1 MRIGFG
7 FDAHEFEENKPLKL
21 GGVTIEFPL
30 GLRGHSDGDVVLHA
44 LSDAL
49 LGACAKGD
57 IGIYFRDDEK
67 KNAGMD
73 GKLIVRFALSAA
85 AESNLTVDNID
96 IVILADKPRLNSS
109 YDIIRNSISRECGIP
124 ISNVSVKSKT
134 TEGTLV
140 GKNAIACFAVVLM
153 SEIA

>member
-1 MRIGFG
+1 MKIGFG
-7 FDAHEFEENKPLKL
+7 FDAHELTENRILKL

-44 LSDAL
+44 LSDSI

-57 IGIYFRDDEK
+57 VGVYFRDDEK
-67 KNAGMD
+67 KNEGID
-73 GKLIVRFALSAA
+73 SKRILKFALNTA
-85 AESNLTVDNID
+85 AETNLRINNVD
-96 IVILADKPRLNSS
+96 IVIVANKPKLNPH
-109 YDIIRNSISRECGIP
+109 YDSIRRSISEECGVP
-124 ISNVSVKSKT
+124 ISSVSVKSKT

-153 SEIA
+153 KEQ